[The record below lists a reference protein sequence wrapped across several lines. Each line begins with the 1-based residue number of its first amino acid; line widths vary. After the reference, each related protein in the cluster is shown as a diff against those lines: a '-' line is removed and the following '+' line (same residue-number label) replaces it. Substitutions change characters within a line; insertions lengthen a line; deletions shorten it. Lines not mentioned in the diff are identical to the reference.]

1 MPFDAASLPRNFDQ
15 KSAGKSDLLVL
26 QSARDILKE
35 RGWAGG
41 SLEKSNGRVCLVG
54 ALMKALDVKVLV
66 CNDDDVDHY
75 VRLLGFSSVP
85 KAITWNDSLH
95 WFPQRQVLHRFD
107 AAMKKLH
114 KERGLLKV
122 YG

>member
-1 MPFDAASLPRNFDQ
+1 MPFDAASLPRNFE
-15 KSAGKSDLLVL
+15 DLLVL

-54 ALMKALDVKVLV
+54 ALMKALDVKVVVV
-66 CNDDDVDHY
+66 CDDEDVDHY

-114 KERGLLKV
+114 KLHKERGLLKFTV
-122 YG
+122 E